1 MIKICTFS
9 LRWLSGWQLLMSAC
23 SHVHTHSL
31 SLSHTNTYTQTH
43 TAKPSLTQSTIR
55 LWMTV
60 LGPPAVSCGGITVC
74 SLSFSWNVHPALT
87 FKQIT
92 SFLLKTTLIHLLS
105 VKPWKDW
112 IFTRRGSY
120 AMNLVC
126 FPAPRSCTEPRTGL
140 WRPGYKSGPNKWS
153 TMDQLLYIKK

>member
-23 SHVHTHSL
+23 SHVHTHTL

-105 VKPWKDW
+105 ISKTMKRLN
-112 IFTRRGSY
+112 IHQKRQ
-120 AMNLVC
+120 LC
-126 FPAPRSCTEPRTGL
+126 HESC
-140 WRPGYKSGPNKWS
+140 
-153 TMDQLLYIKK
+153 LLPCTKKLHWATYWTVTSWLQVWP